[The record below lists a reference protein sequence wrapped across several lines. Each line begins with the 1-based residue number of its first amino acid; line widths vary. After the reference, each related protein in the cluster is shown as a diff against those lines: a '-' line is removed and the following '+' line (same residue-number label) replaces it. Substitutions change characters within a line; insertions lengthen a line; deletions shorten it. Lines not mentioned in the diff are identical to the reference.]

1 MMKFLFDGPI
11 AILAIFMSA
20 YPADSLRHTG
30 AARRRQP
37 RSAPAARPAASRAAR
52 LRWCISTSY
61 KDWLKVVGSDT
72 APRDGGCSSHQPI
85 MTCSKRALVRQW
97 VSVSSSSAI
106 PVGQIAQQRDLAVG
120 AFQLHHRYVAL
131 AGGHQQLIID
141 AVIRSQPQFL
151 RWVAC
156 RTIATCHSGWLSN
169 SPTDRPSSP
178 ARASSSLSCA
188 SLRRSASGG

>member
-1 MMKFLFDGPI
+1 
-11 AILAIFMSA
+11 MSA

-37 RSAPAARPAASRAAR
+37 RSAPAARPAASRAEAR

-106 PVGQIAQQRDLAVG
+106 PRRADRAAARFGCRRLPAPSPLCCSRGRPSATDNRCRNPVAAPASAPPGGLQDHRHLPQRLAVEQPDRQ
-120 AFQLHHRYVAL
+120 AQL
-131 AGGHQQLIID
+131 AGSRL
-141 AVIRSQPQFL
+141 
-151 RWVAC
+151 
-156 RTIATCHSGWLSN
+156 
-169 SPTDRPSSP
+169 
-178 ARASSSLSCA
+178 
-188 SLRRSASGG
+188 

>member
-1 MMKFLFDGPI
+1 
-11 AILAIFMSA
+11 MSA

-37 RSAPAARPAASRAAR
+37 RSAPGGKASSVSRQAR

-106 PVGQIAQQRDLAVG
+106 PRRADRAAARFGCRRLPAPSPLCCSRGRPSATDNRCRNPVPQPQLLRLGGLQDHRHLPQRLAVE
-120 AFQLHHRYVAL
+120 
-131 AGGHQQLIID
+131 
-141 AVIRSQPQFL
+141 QPD
-151 RWVAC
+151 R
-156 RTIATCHSGWLSN
+156 H
-169 SPTDRPSSP
+169 RPSSP
-178 ARASSSLSCA
+178 APRL
-188 SLRRSASGG
+188 